1 MRIIAVAGQKGGV
14 GKTTTAMNLAAVA
27 AEGARVLLV
36 DVDPQQ
42 SATWWA
48 DQAED
53 DLPFDVADDTD
64 PSNLSRLRSLPYD
77 FVFVDTPG
85 SLEGHAVIDAV
96 LRDADFAV
104 LPTDPAALAIGPLMR
119 TIKQVVVP
127 RGVDYKVLINRV
139 DPRIPGKIEEARE
152 LLDGAGVARFSNH
165 VRMYSVHE
173 RAPIEGKV
181 VTQYD
186 SDLRSARAADD
197 YRRIAVEMFA
207 GWTMNSAPA
216 ALTEVK

>member
-48 DQAED
+48 DQSD
-53 DLPFDVADDTD
+53 DNLPFDVADDTD
-64 PSNLSRLRSLPYD
+64 PNNLARLRALPYD

-85 SLEGHAVIDAV
+85 SLEGQAVIDAV
-96 LRDADFAV
+96 LRNADFAV

-127 RGVDYKVLINRV
+127 RGVDYKVLINKV
-139 DPRIPGKIEEARE
+139 DPRIPSKLEEARD
-152 LLDGAGVARFSNH
+152 LLDAAGVSRFANH

-186 SDLRSARAADD
+186 NDLRSARAADD

-207 GWTMNSAPA
+207 GWTMTTESA
-216 ALTEVK
+216 ALTEVN